1 MVKVAVVMAPE
12 FQELRVLAPVDLL
25 RRMNVVSI

>member
-12 FQELRVLAPVDLL
+12 FQELRVLTPVDLL
-25 RRMNVVSI
+25 RRVNVVSI